1 MAYIVPHFRYGSLI
15 WLNFHHNSWGKAK
28 MKDNLKRIQQKF
40 NKIAKILYGL
50 PKSTPNET
58 MRKIMGNWN
67 MKTLAIMSYSR
78 SARIWL

>member
-1 MAYIVPHFRYGSLI
+1 
-15 WLNFHHNSWGKAK
+15 

-40 NKIAKILYGL
+40 NKIAKTLYGL

-58 MRKIMGNWN
+58 IYKIMGNWN

-78 SARIWL
+78 SAKIWLQ